1 MASGAYSIKLIAQL
15 HTFIA
20 FFGSVKTAR
29 SGRANPRFYYL
40 ATTALI
46 TPANALLT
54 ASTAAQFPAACRL
67 ARYTGSL

>member
-1 MASGAYSIKLIAQL
+1 MVSGACSIKLMAQL
-15 HTFIA
+15 HIFIA
-20 FFGSVKTAR
+20 FFGSAKTAR
-29 SGRANPRFYYL
+29 NGRANPHFYYL

-54 ASTAAQFPAACRL
+54 VSTAAQFPAACRL